1 MWSMYSRKDRTLL
14 SWEKFMIA
22 LCFGLFPSSDKR
34 WLWNAE
40 PRLCSCPFSETVTT
54 SWWRLACRAFFT
66 IAFHTCQLCP
76 AAATGTC
83 SDLPLSSPSV
93 AEQDTE
99 TALLFRALS
108 WTTWTLRIKHSFARE
123 MPGQASPGLQCV
135 TSKAGM
141 SWWTVHKPCVSRWA
155 VHKPCSYICI
165 NSLASLLKHSSP

>member
-83 SDLPLSSPSV
+83 SNLPLSSPSV

-99 TALLFRALS
+99 TAFIALQGFELDNLNSTHKALFCSGDARPSFS
-108 WTTWTLRIKHSFARE
+108 WPSVCDK
-123 MPGQASPGLQCV
+123 Q
-135 TSKAGM
+135 
-141 SWWTVHKPCVSRWA
+141 SWHVVVDGRCT
-155 VHKPCSYICI
+155 
-165 NSLASLLKHSSP
+165 SLALTFVLTLLQVFWSTALLKT